1 MTRQQLIAKVA
12 DDTGLTKITA
22 EAAIDSFL
30 DGITRALVKGDAVT
44 LVGFGTFRTAV
55 RPPRT
60 GRHPQTGAPLK
71 IGRARVPRFT
81 PGQTLRKSVNR

>member
-1 MTRQQLIAKVA
+1 MTKHELIAKVA
-12 DDTGLTKITA
+12 EDTGLTKVTA

-30 DGITRALVKGDAVT
+30 DGISRALVKGDAVT
-44 LVGFGTFRTAV
+44 LVGFGTFRTAE
-55 RPPRT
+55 RSART
-60 GRHPQTGAPLK
+60 GRNPQTGEPIK